1 MQQALDFLAQ
11 HQELRFIYQ
20 SQGPFGT
27 IWEFEKDGR
36 EGSVTL
42 QEEKKLVAL
51 HSIDIEPQGSGLG
64 AAVIESLR
72 DYCQLENKQLQ
83 ITGVMNL
90 DFFARFKWL
99 EWSEPK
105 QGKTLWTANFSP
117 SGL

>member
-11 HQELRFIYQ
+11 HQGLRFICQ

-72 DYCQLENKQLQ
+72 DYCQLENSSC
-83 ITGVMNL
+83 
-90 DFFARFKWL
+90 RSL
-99 EWSEPK
+99 E
-105 QGKTLWTANFSP
+105 
-117 SGL
+117 